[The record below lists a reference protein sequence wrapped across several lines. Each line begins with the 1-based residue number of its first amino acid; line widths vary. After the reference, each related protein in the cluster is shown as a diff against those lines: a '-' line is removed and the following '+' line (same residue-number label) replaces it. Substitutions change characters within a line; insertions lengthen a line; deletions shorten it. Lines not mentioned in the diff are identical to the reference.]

1 MKRRLIKRVL
11 ILWALFFQINLH
23 ALNSF
28 ADDPVFDFQKLTQQ
42 EKLNDQTLPSKDLVK
57 FWVVDFWASW
67 CGPCQESFPYYEKLQ
82 QKYQR
87 KGIQFL
93 GLSADESIQ
102 DAKDFLKGKPTAFP
116 MFYDRLKWNDSW
128 KVTTL
133 PRLFIFDKNGK
144 WIKTIRGFHQNSKKE
159 LSEELEKLSLQ

>member
-1 MKRRLIKRVL
+1 MTRVL

-82 QKYQR
+82 NQYK
-87 KGIQFL
+87 KAGIQFI

-102 DAKDFLKGKPTAFP
+102 DAKDFLKGKEGTFP
-116 MFYDRLKWNDSW
+116 LFYDRLKWNDLW
-128 KVTTL
+128 KINTL
-133 PRLFIFDKNGK
+133 PRLLIFDKNGK
-144 WIKTIRGFHQNSKKE
+144 FVKTLRGFRSETKKE
-159 LSEELEKLSLQ
+159 LEDFFKSVPLH